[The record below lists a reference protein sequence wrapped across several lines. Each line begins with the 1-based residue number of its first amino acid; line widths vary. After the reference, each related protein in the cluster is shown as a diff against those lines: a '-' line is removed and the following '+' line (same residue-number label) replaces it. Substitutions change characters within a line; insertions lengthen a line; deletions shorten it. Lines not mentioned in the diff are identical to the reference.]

1 MTRYARWI
9 LSALIL
15 VSAHADA
22 ALRYEYRENL
32 VAENRIKSTNMTARA
47 VLDGER
53 GRIDILSGDRY
64 TPGTFILRD
73 GGTRLFFV
81 DPERKQYD
89 EVPIPKGPDPEAAQ
103 RVTITN
109 PKIEF
114 QEIGDGPVIAGY
126 PTRHYRLSSS
136 YDMSVML
143 GTVTIRQKVNA
154 VIDKWTTT
162 AFDHIVAQYL
172 DERDVLTG
180 KPDVDALLEAEST
193 KFKGLTLKQKTVITT
208 TPEKGMKGSKLNL
221 PASRQRIRE
230 MEVTKIE
237 EVPVAAGLFS
247 IPSDFRKSDDKPAET
262 PVHYLTMEPE
272 KP

>member
-1 MTRYARWI
+1 MTRNARWI

-15 VSAHADA
+15 VSAQVDA
-22 ALRYEYRENL
+22 ALRYEYREDL
-32 VAENRIKSTNMTARA
+32 VAENRMKSTNLTARA
-47 VLDGER
+47 VLDGDR

-73 GGTRLFFV
+73 SGTRLFFV
-81 DPERKQYD
+81 DPERKQYT
-89 EVPIPKGPDPEAAQ
+89 EVLLPKGPDPQTAN

-114 QEIGDGPVIAGY
+114 KEIGDGPVIAGY

-136 YDMSVML
+136 YEMAVTL
-143 GTVTIRQKVNA
+143 GTVVVKQKVEA

-162 AFDHIVAQYL
+162 AFDHVVAKYI

-180 KPDVDALLEAEST
+180 KPDIDALLEAEAS
-193 KFKGLTLKQKTVITT
+193 KFKGLALKQRTVITT
-208 TPEKGMKGSKLNL
+208 TPQQRMKGSELNL
-221 PASRQRIRE
+221 PASRQRVRE
-230 MEVTKIE
+230 MEVTMIE
-237 EVPVAAGLFS
+237 ETPVAADLFS
-247 IPSDFRKSDDKPAET
+247 IPVGFKKADAGAPSSSAT
-262 PVHYLTMEPE
+262 YLTMEPV